1 MTHSDRF
8 LSHFSRVTSSGR
20 FIPEIDGF
28 RFIAIAS
35 VFLFHLT
42 GQMSVKSR
50 HFTAADTAH
59 DWLAGF
65 TGHGDHGVPLFF
77 VISGF
82 ILGLPFAV
90 QHLLGGRPVNIR
102 EFYFRR
108 LTRLEPP
115 YILALL
121 LLSAAL
127 LLVKVDT
134 FRHLL
139 PHLIASIFYLHNLA
153 FGQMSTV
160 DGVAWSLE
168 VEIQFYLLAPLL
180 ALLFTV
186 RDVRARRGLLVGLS
200 VLATALQYRFFFE
213 DGSGLFLSPQL
224 ILSLAYFIQYFLVG
238 FLLADI
244 YVTDWRQKP
253 ERHWRWDIAA
263 AVTAALLLLTS
274 KSMVVSHLVLPWL
287 ALALY
292 VSVFRSVLA
301 NAVLTNRWL
310 TTIGGMCY
318 SIYLLHFPIISLVY
332 RHTQSL
338 MITRLFWPNLLL
350 QFLIVGPVA
359 VMISALFF
367 IAVEKPCMRKD
378 WPAHLLARLRG
389 LRPAG
394 HRHQEREALE

>member
-1 MTHSDRF
+1 MTSLGRNSGDSRKGTHLTHSDRF
-8 LSHFSRVTSSGR
+8 LRHFSRVTSSGR

-42 GQMSVKSR
+42 GQMAVKSR
-50 HFTAADTAH
+50 HFTGADAAH

-65 TGHGDHGVPLFF
+65 TRHGDHGVPLFF

-90 QHLLGGRPVNIR
+90 QHLLGGRRVNIR
-102 EFYFRR
+102 EFYLRR

-115 YILALL
+115 YVLALL

-127 LLVKVDT
+127 LLIRVDN

-139 PHLIASIFYLHNLA
+139 PHLLASTFYLHNLV
-153 FGQMSTV
+153 FGKMSTV
-160 DGVAWSLE
+160 DPVAWSLE

-186 RDVRARRGLLVGLS
+186 RNTRARRGLLIGLS
-200 VLATALQYRFFFE
+200 VLATSLQYLFFFE
-213 DGSGLFLSPQL
+213 DGSRLVM
-224 ILSLAYFIQYFLVG
+224 SLTYFIQYFLVG

-253 ERHWRWDIAA
+253 ERHWKWDVAA
-263 AVTAALLLLTS
+263 AMTVGLLLLSS
-274 KSMVVSHLVLPWL
+274 KSMAVSHLVLPWL

-292 VSVFRSVLA
+292 VSAFRGVFA
-301 NAVLTNRWL
+301 NAVITNRWL

-318 SIYLLHFPIISLVY
+318 SIYLLHFAAISLVY

-338 MITRLFWPNLLL
+338 TITHLFWLNLLL
-350 QFLIVGPVA
+350 QSLIVGTVTL
-359 VMISALFF
+359 MIFALFF
-367 IAVEKPCMRKD
+367 IGIEKPCMQKD
-378 WPAHLLARLRG
+378 WPARLSR
-389 LRPAG
+389 
-394 HRHQEREALE
+394 

>member
-8 LSHFSRVTSSGR
+8 LRHFSRVTSSGR

-42 GQMSVKSR
+42 GQMAVKSR
-50 HFTAADTAH
+50 HFTEADAAH

-65 TGHGDHGVPLFF
+65 TRHGDHGVPLFF

-102 EFYFRR
+102 QFYFRR

-115 YILALL
+115 YVLALVL
-121 LLSAAL
+121 LAGAIL
-127 LLVKVDT
+127 LIKADN

-139 PHLIASIFYLHNLA
+139 PHLLVSIFYLHNLA
-153 FGQMSTV
+153 FGQMSSV
-160 DGVAWSLE
+160 NPVAWSLE
-168 VEIQFYLLAPLL
+168 VEVQFYLLAPLL

-200 VLATALQYRFFFE
+200 VFATVLQYRFFFE
-213 DGSGLFLSPQL
+213 DGSRLVM
-224 ILSLAYFIQYFLVG
+224 SLTYFIQYFLVG

-253 ERHWRWDIAA
+253 ERHWKWDIAA
-263 AVTAALLLLTS
+263 AVTVGLLLLSS
-274 KSMVVSHLVLPWL
+274 KSMAVSHLVLPWL
-287 ALALY
+287 ARALY
-292 VSVFRSVLA
+292 FSAFRGVFA
-301 NAVLTNRWL
+301 NAVVTNRWL

-318 SIYLLHFPIISLVY
+318 SIYLLHFAAISLVY

-338 MITRLFWPNLLL
+338 TVTHLFWLNLLL
-350 QFLIVGPVA
+350 QSLIVGA
-359 VMISALFF
+359 VTLMISGLFF
-367 IAVEKPCMRKD
+367 IGIEKPCMQKD
-378 WPAHLLARLRG
+378 WPAHLRARLRSFTS
-389 LRPAG
+389 L
-394 HRHQEREALE
+394 HRREPEGIC